1 MNEPKFIKQYKRKV
15 KGLIPYNYPDRKKI
29 LGSITEMLSEY
40 MDEFPEAKYE
50 DLINTHG
57 TPEKLAAAILGSLDD
72 DSILSMH
79 KKQKKKYIYTTAIV
93 LSSVVCIVAAGVL
106 HNKNAAINKAA
117 NAGTNS
123 GIYIEE
129 RVTITRYVTPDKIYE
144 ISEDED
150 VHEKL
155 PQTISETIT
164 AQADLLMYKL
174 LYN

>member
-15 KGLIPYNYPDRKKI
+15 KNLIPYNYPDRKRV
-29 LGSITEMLSEY
+29 LCSITNMLSEY

-72 DSILSMH
+72 DAILNMH
-79 KKQKKKYIYTTAIV
+79 KKQKKECIYTTAIV
-93 LSSVVCIVAAGVL
+93 LAFVICIAAAGML
-106 HNKNAAINKAA
+106 QNKNSAKNTTI
-117 NAGTNS
+117 NS
-123 GIYIEE
+123 GMYIE
-129 RVTITRYVTPDKIYE
+129 RRTTITRYVSPDNVYE
-144 ISEDED
+144 ITENED

-155 PQTISETIT
+155 PETIPEIISD
-164 AQADLLMYKL
+164 QANRFLYEI